1 MATFNH
7 PNVASPGNAIIASDH
22 EGNWMYLKQW
32 LEGVPGQTD
41 SKPGVV
47 QNTGGAITGNLSVT
61 GSVTAGSYNST
72 GVLTSTGTVS
82 LGATDHLYLNSSQH
96 SVIGLSTGTDI
107 NAETAG
113 SFLKDHNYRA
123 NFLSSSAPGGVA
135 GPGNNTHWLSRG
147 IDVAAPAAD
156 AGNYLSESHRYS
168 VYSRR
173 AGEGYVPPGGVETAR
188 PESEYRLVINGS
200 MAIRGDIIGYSNKN
214 ESVPGTSTDYGLGLG
229 TRIDCQWLNVGANV
243 DIGGELRV
251 QTRFDYARIYMG
263 NDYSGSDH
271 DYLEWKDNLPV
282 TNLPG
287 FQFVHNNNAHLTIS
301 ESGPVGST
309 VLDLRAQNGWPTL
322 ASTTTA
328 GITTTGSHQLGIVSS
343 SERYKEDIADVDLAT
358 AKTKI
363 AALTPRTFKW
373 DAEVSTASGID
384 YQNQTPETGFIA
396 EEVADVAPDWVSYD
410 SSDLP
415 QTWRHQSVV
424 SALVAVVQD
433 LENRVGAL
441 E

>member
-1 MATFNH
+1 MVDFSYPHSA
-7 PNVASPGNAIIASDH
+7 
-22 EGNWMYLKQW
+22 
-32 LEGVPGQTD
+32 
-41 SKPGVV
+41 
-47 QNTGGAITGNLSVT
+47 
-61 GSVTAGSYNST
+61 TAGTAIEASKHNDNWNEVKNFINGDAGNPST
-72 GVLTSTGTVS
+72 YPGLLRAVNPSASGTLTATGTVS
-82 LGATDHLYLNSSQH
+82 LGATNHLYLNSTQH

-107 NAETAG
+107 NGETAG
-113 SFLKDHNYRA
+113 NWLLDHQYRA
-123 NFLSSSAPGGVA
+123 GFTAS
-135 GPGNNTHWLSRG
+135 GPGNNTHALSYPT
-147 IDVAAPAAD
+147 DVASGAF
-156 AGNYLSESHRYS
+156 AGNYNTEKHRYS
-168 VYSRR
+168 VYSNR
-173 AGEGYVPPGGVETAR
+173 AGEGYSGAAEAR

-243 DIGGELRV
+243 DIGGDIRV
-251 QTRFDYARIYMG
+251 QTRFNYARIYMG
-263 NDYSGSDH
+263 NDYYTAE
-271 DYLEWKDNLPV
+271 DYIEWNDSLPT

-287 FQFVHNNNAHLTIS
+287 FQFVHNSNAHLTIA
-301 ESGPVGST
+301 ESQG
-309 VLDLRAQNGWPTL
+309 VLDLRSQSGWPTL
-322 ASTTTA
+322 ASTTNA
-328 GITTTGSHQLGIVSS
+328 GITTTGSNQLGIVSS

-358 AKTKI
+358 AKAKI

-373 DAEVSTASGID
+373 DAAVSTASGID

>member
-1 MATFNH
+1 MVAYTI
-7 PNVASPGNAIIASDH
+7 PNEAEAGDAILASEYNW
-22 EGNWMYLKQW
+22 NWMYLKQW
-32 LEGVPGQTD
+32 LEGVVGQTNTY
-41 SKPGVV
+41 PGVI
-47 QNTGGAITGNLSVT
+47 QKSGGAITGNLTVSGHV
-61 GSVTAGSYNST
+61 
-72 GVLTSTGTVS
+72 STGTLTATGTSSFGTVTNNA
-82 LGATDHLYLNSSQH
+82 GAMYLNSSQH
-96 SVIGLSTGTDI
+96 DVVGLSTGENI
-107 NAETAG
+107 NGETAG
-113 SFLKDHNYRA
+113 NWLLDHQYRA
-123 NFLSSSAPGGVA
+123 GFTIN
-135 GPGNNTHWLSRG
+135 GPGNNTHELSYPN
-147 IDVAAPAAD
+147 DVASGAF
-156 AGNYLSESHRYS
+156 AGNYDTEKHRYS
-168 VYSRR
+168 VYSNR
-173 AGEGYVPPGGVETAR
+173 AGEGYSGAAEAR

-301 ESGPVGST
+301 ESGPVGSK

-322 ASTTTA
+322 ASTTNA

>member
-1 MATFNH
+1 MATFTQ
-7 PNVASPGNAIIASDH
+7 PNTAVAGSAIIASEH
-22 EGNWMYLKQW
+22 NSNWTYLKNW
-32 LEGVPGQTD
+32 LEGVPGQTATY
-41 SKPGVV
+41 PGVI
-47 QNTGGAITGNLSVT
+47 QNTGGTVSGDLAVT
-61 GSVTAGSYNST
+61 GGLT
-72 GVLTSTGTVS
+72 GGTLTSTGNVS
-82 LGATDHLYLNSSQH
+82 LGATNHLYLSSTQH

-113 SFLKDHNYRA
+113 SFLKDLAYRA
-123 NFLSSSAPGGVA
+123 NFLSSAAPGGVA
-135 GPGNNTHWLSRG
+135 GPGNNVHWLSNG
-147 IDVAAPAAD
+147 ADIAAPAAD
-156 AGNYLSESHRYS
+156 AGNYLTEAHRYS

-173 AGEGYVPPGGVETAR
+173 AGEGYAGAAEAR

-251 QTRFDYARIYMG
+251 QTKYDYARIYMG
-263 NDYSGSDH
+263 NDYYNAE
-271 DYLEWKDNLPV
+271 DYIEWKDTLPT

-287 FQFVHNNNAHLTIS
+287 FQFVHNSTPHLTIA

-328 GITTTGSHQLGIVSS
+328 GITTTGSNQLGIVSS
-343 SERYKEDIADVDLAT
+343 SERYKEDITDVDLAT

-373 DAEVSTASGID
+373 DAAVSTASGID
-384 YQNQTPETGFIA
+384 YQNQTIIN
-396 EEVADVAPDWVSYD
+396 S
-410 SSDLP
+410 
-415 QTWRHQSVV
+415 
-424 SALVAVVQD
+424 
-433 LENRVGAL
+433 
-441 E
+441 

>member
-1 MATFNH
+1 MVNFTTPHEATAGDAILASNH
-7 PNVASPGNAIIASDH
+7 NA
-22 EGNWMYLKQW
+22 NWNYLKQW
-32 LEGVPGQTD
+32 LQGVVGQEATF
-41 SKPGVV
+41 PGVI
-47 QNTGGAITGNLSVT
+47 QKAGGAITGNLTVS
-61 GSVTAGSYNST
+61 GSTST
-72 GVLTSTGTVS
+72 GTLTSTGTSSFGTVTS
-82 LGATDHLYLNSSQH
+82 NAGAMYLNSSQH
-96 SVIGLSTGTDI
+96 DVVGLSTGENI
-107 NAETAG
+107 NGETAG
-113 SFLKDHNYRA
+113 NWLLDHQYRA
-123 NFLSSSAPGGVA
+123 GFTAS
-135 GPGNNTHWLSRG
+135 GPGTNTHALSYPT
-147 IDVAAPAAD
+147 DVASGAF
-156 AGNYLSESHRYS
+156 AGNYDTEKHRYS
-168 VYSRR
+168 VYSNR
-173 AGEGYVPPGGVETAR
+173 AGEGYTGAAEAR

-263 NDYSGSDH
+263 NDYYNAE
-271 DYLEWKDNLPV
+271 DYIEWKDTLPT

-287 FQFVHNNNAHLTIS
+287 FQFVHNSTAHLTIA
-301 ESGPVGST
+301 ESQG
-309 VLDLRAQNGWPTL
+309 VLDLRSQSGWPTL
-322 ASTTTA
+322 ASTTNA

-373 DAEVSTASGID
+373 DAAVSTASGID

>member
-1 MATFNH
+1 MVDFSYPHSA
-7 PNVASPGNAIIASDH
+7 
-22 EGNWMYLKQW
+22 
-32 LEGVPGQTD
+32 
-41 SKPGVV
+41 
-47 QNTGGAITGNLSVT
+47 
-61 GSVTAGSYNST
+61 TAGTAIEASKHNDNWNEVKNFINGDAGNPST
-72 GVLTSTGTVS
+72 YPGLLRAVNPSATGTLTATGTVS
-82 LGATDHLYLNSSQH
+82 LGATNHLYLNSTQH
-96 SVIGLSTGTDI
+96 NVIGLSTGTDI
-107 NAETAG
+107 NGETAG
-113 SFLKDHNYRA
+113 NWLLDHQYRA
-123 NFLSSSAPGGVA
+123 GFTAS
-135 GPGNNTHWLSRG
+135 GPGNNTHALSYPT
-147 IDVAAPAAD
+147 DVASGAF
-156 AGNYLSESHRYS
+156 AGNYNTEKHRYS
-168 VYSRR
+168 VYSNR
-173 AGEGYVPPGGVETAR
+173 AGEGYSGAAEAR

-243 DIGGELRV
+243 DIGGDIRV
-251 QTRFDYARIYMG
+251 QTRFNYARIYMG
-263 NDYSGSDH
+263 NDYYTAE
-271 DYLEWKDNLPV
+271 DYIEWNDSLPT

-287 FQFVHNNNAHLTIS
+287 FQFVHNSNAHLTIA
-301 ESGPVGST
+301 ESQG
-309 VLDLRAQNGWPTL
+309 VLDLRSQSGWPTL
-322 ASTTTA
+322 ASTTNA
-328 GITTTGSHQLGIVSS
+328 GITTTGSNQLGIVSS
-343 SERYKEDIADVDLAT
+343 SERYKEDITDVDLAA

-373 DAEVSTASGID
+373 DAAVSTASGID